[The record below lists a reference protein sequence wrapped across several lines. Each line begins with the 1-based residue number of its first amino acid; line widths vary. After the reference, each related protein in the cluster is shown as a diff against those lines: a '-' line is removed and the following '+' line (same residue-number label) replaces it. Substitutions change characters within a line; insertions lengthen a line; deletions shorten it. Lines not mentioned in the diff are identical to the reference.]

1 METPSGTRLYFRG
14 KPLLFRRN
22 LSEDEL
28 AHISERIRR
37 GSRAYRWLSLGAVV
51 FFLLVF
57 SIAWAVSGDAI
68 QSAFAAT
75 LFTLVCFGFAT
86 LFVRD
91 VVLSALRLKNVPSD
105 AEVLGF
111 GSSRAPG
118 EDLILSPPGL
128 TLRID
133 DQPAPLAEVVKLIHV
148 APASEMSLSVADWM
162 TSEGQN
168 RGNRIL
174 DDGEKAELERL
185 LHKAKPKFRWLDAV
199 LAAYIAFV
207 LFREFTVDHGEPA
220 VTGVLIVLSL
230 SWLAMT
236 GRLYWRMK
244 MGYAMVRRSI
254 ERNAVRLVIRE
265 EPDSPARVVEYLLP
279 DGLPWA
285 ADGEPAHWR
294 TF

>member
-14 KPLLFRRN
+14 KPLLFRRK

-28 AHISERIRR
+28 AHISSRIRR
-37 GSRAYRWLSLGAVV
+37 GSTAYRWLTLGAALF
-51 FFLLVF
+51 FFLVF
-57 SIAWAVSGDAI
+57 AVVWVLAEDPI
-68 QSAFAAT
+68 QAVFAAT
-75 LFTLVCFGFAT
+75 MFTLVCFGFAT

-91 VVLSALRLKNVPSD
+91 VVLSALRLKRLPPD

-111 GSSRAPG
+111 GSGRAHG
-118 EDLILSPPGL
+118 EDLILHPPGL

-133 DQPAPLAEVVKLIHV
+133 DHPAPLAEVVKLNHV
-148 APASEMSLSVADWM
+148 APPSEMSLSVADWM

-185 LHKAKPKFRWLDAV
+185 LEKAKPKFRWLDAV
-199 LAAYIAFV
+199 LAAYITFV
-207 LFREFTVDHGEPA
+207 LYREFTVEHGEPA

-230 SWLAMT
+230 GWLAMT
-236 GRLYWRMK
+236 GRLYWRMR
-244 MGYAMVRRSI
+244 MGHAMVLRSI
-254 ERNAVRLVIRE
+254 ERNAVRLVLRDE
-265 EPDSPARVVEYLLP
+265 QEAPARVVEYLLP